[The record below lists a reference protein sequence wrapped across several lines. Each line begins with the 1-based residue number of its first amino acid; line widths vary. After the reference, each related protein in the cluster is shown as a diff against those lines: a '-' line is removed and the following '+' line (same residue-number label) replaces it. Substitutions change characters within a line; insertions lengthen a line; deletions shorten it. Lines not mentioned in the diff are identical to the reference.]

1 MDGRKLKR
9 GECQFPR
16 RIPYHNGSVAAVVWP
31 DRDGAKRAN
40 VVAGPMVGR
49 VGKMATAGRR
59 EELAETRR
67 VSRVLLYLAVG
78 QNPLS

>member
-1 MDGRKLKR
+1 MNGRKQKR

-31 DRDGAKRAN
+31 DRAGAEPAN
-40 VVAGPMVGR
+40 VMAGPMAGR

-67 VSRVLLYLAVG
+67 ESRVLLYLAVG
-78 QNPLS
+78 QNSLS